1 MNKIEIENCVYQIH
15 PVYDLY
21 ASDKN
26 GNIINIVKKI
36 PMIGTKNNRGYLLCG
51 VRKHGQRGYKTCLTH
66 RFIWECYNGL
76 ITNNKVID
84 HINNIKDDNRICNLQ
99 LVTQSENTKKS
110 VKDNDYSYNKQTKN
124 PKCVKATNCET
135 NNVIYFNSIYCCAQH
150 LSISKG
156 TIKRV
161 CDGNKY
167 RKSGISKKDG
177 QRYKF
182 EYVNKE
188 NMPDDYIKSAN
199 KRPKRVPDEDKKKH
213 KKEAVK
219 RWQQK
224 EYECPKCGKIYK
236 NNYRYAHNK
245 MCK

>member
-36 PMIGTKNNRGYLLCG
+36 PMTGTKNNRGYLLCG
-51 VRKHGQRGYKTCLTH
+51 VRKHGQKGYKTCLTH
-66 RFIWECYNGL
+66 RFIWECFNGL
-76 ITNNKVID
+76 ITNNKVVD

-110 VKDNDYSYNKQTKN
+110 VKDNDYSYNKQKKSR
-124 PKCVKATNCET
+124 KCVKAINCET
-135 NNVIYFNSIYCCAQH
+135 NNVIYFNSIHCCAQH
-150 LSISKG
+150 LNINNG

-161 CDGNKY
+161 CDGIKY
-167 RKSGISKKDG
+167 RKSGISKKDR

-182 EYVNKE
+182 EYVNSE
-188 NMPDDYIKSAN
+188 DMPDNYMISAN
-199 KRPKRVPDEDKKKH
+199 KRQKRVPNEDKNKNKM
-213 KKEAVK
+213 EAIK

-224 EYECPKCGKIYK
+224 EFICPRCDKHLK
-236 NNYRYAHNK
+236 NSNKNYHSK
-245 MCK
+245 TCK

>member
-1 MNKIEIENCVYQIH
+1 MNKIEIENCVYQFH

-26 GNIINIVKKI
+26 GNIISIVKKI
-36 PMIGTKNNRGYLLCG
+36 PMTGTKNNRGYSLCS
-51 VRKHGQRGYKTCLTH
+51 VRKHGQGGYKTCLTH

-84 HINNIKDDNRICNLQ
+84 HINNIKDDNRISNLQ

-135 NNVIYFNSIYCCAQH
+135 NKVIYFNSIYCCAHH
-150 LSISKG
+150 LSINKG
-156 TIKRV
+156 TIKSV

-167 RKSGISKKDG
+167 RKSGISKEDG

-182 EYVNKE
+182 EYVKKE
-188 NMPDDYIKSAN
+188 DMPDNFKKSAN
-199 KRPKRVPDEDKKKH
+199 VRPIRVPVEDRKKH
-213 KKEAVK
+213 QKEAIK
-219 RWQQK
+219 KWQQK
-224 EYECPKCGKIYK
+224 EYECPRCGKTYK
-236 NNYRYAHNK
+236 NGYRFLHNK
-245 MCK
+245 ICK